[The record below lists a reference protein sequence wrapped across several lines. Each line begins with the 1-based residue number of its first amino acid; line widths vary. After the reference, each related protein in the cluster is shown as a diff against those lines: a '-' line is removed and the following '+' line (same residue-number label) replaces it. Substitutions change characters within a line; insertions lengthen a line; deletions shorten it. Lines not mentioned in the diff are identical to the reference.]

1 MTGRQQKNPPQAVG
15 LKPLRSVLMKGRL
28 NEAVREPATGDGA
41 EAVREPANAG
51 AADAIADDDDDDA

>member
-1 MTGRQQKNPPQAVG
+1 VV
-15 LKPLRSVLMKGRL
+15 LKPLRNVLMKGRL